1 MLRTARFF
9 LVCAPLILT
18 LAACA
23 SPPPADTASLQAQ
36 IAATNQK
43 ADQALA
49 TARQA
54 VTESQAAAPA
64 APMARR
70 APAVTAPRR
79 RPSMLVERVQ
89 RALAKD
95 GLYLGMRDGLFG
107 PQTRAAVVQFQRQNG
122 LTPTGRLDRATL
134 EKLKQ
139 RNSSQRGHRWPK
151 LPKPTSASA
160 AGLGRLAMAAI
171 AR

>member
-9 LVCAPLILT
+9 LICAPLVLA

-36 IAATNQK
+36 IAATNRK

-54 VTESQAAAPA
+54 MTESQAAPA
-64 APMARR
+64 APMANR
-70 APAVTAPRR
+70 AAAVAAPRR
-79 RPSMLVERVQ
+79 QPSPLVERVQ
-89 RALAKD
+89 RALARD
-95 GLYLGMRDGLFG
+95 GFYRGTLDGLFG
-107 PQTRAAVVQFQRQNG
+107 PQTRAAVVQFQQQNG
-122 LTPTGRLDRATL
+122 LRPTGRLDRATL
-134 EKLKQ
+134 DKLKQ
-139 RNSSQRGHRWPK
+139 PNSSRRGYRWPK

-160 AGLGRLAMAAI
+160 ADPGRLAMAAI
-171 AR
+171 DC